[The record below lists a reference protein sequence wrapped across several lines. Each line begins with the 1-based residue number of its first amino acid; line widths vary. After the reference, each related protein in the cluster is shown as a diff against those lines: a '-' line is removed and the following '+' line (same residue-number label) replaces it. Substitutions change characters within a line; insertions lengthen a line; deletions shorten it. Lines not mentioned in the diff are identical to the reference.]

1 MTREE
6 FIEVVKDTGTKAYG
20 EVTVFDGK
28 IKKATLTGTEKYNA
42 YYCYMTINGIE
53 DFKFWIAFYEND
65 NWYVQLIHNS
75 EESSF
80 MTTEESYDT
89 LEKALASVK
98 PSFYKQFCDIIQMYY
113 KLSNEE
119 APL

>member
-6 FIEVVKDTGTKAYG
+6 FIDAVKDTGTKAYG

-28 IKKATLTGTEKYNA
+28 VKKAKITGTSEYNA

-65 NWYVQLIHNS
+65 GWQVQLVHNS

-98 PSFYKQFCDIIQMYY
+98 PSFYKQFYDIIQMYY